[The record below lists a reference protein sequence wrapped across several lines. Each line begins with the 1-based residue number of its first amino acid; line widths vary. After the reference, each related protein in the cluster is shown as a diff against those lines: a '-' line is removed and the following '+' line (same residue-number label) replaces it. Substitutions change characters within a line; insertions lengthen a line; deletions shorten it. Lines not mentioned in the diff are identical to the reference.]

1 MVRIK
6 ENKLI
11 IEIDCGENAP
21 LALLGNLQTGI
32 MNVIEVVDYETS
44 HSDFNT
50 IQWGIVQLS
59 RLMKE
64 MLISSDQLSDINKSF
79 TDGAVNK
86 FNER

>member
-11 IEIDCGENAP
+11 IEIDCGKNAP
-21 LALLGNLQTGI
+21 LALLGDLQTGI

-44 HSDFNT
+44 HSNFNT

-64 MLISSDQLSDINKSF
+64 MLISSDQLSDINMSF